1 MNEKK
6 SRDKQARELRDKIV
20 SRTGISNTKALEIA
34 QDAVRGRNLEA
45 LARQKSWPVSWGRI
59 EGPSG
64 DMPLAL
70 LCV

>member
-6 SRDKQARELRDKIV
+6 SRDKKARQLRDKIV
-20 SRTGISNTKALEIA
+20 SRTGISNSKAFEIA
-34 QDAVRGRNLEA
+34 IDALRGRNLEA

-59 EGPSG
+59 EGPLG

-70 LCV
+70 LCI